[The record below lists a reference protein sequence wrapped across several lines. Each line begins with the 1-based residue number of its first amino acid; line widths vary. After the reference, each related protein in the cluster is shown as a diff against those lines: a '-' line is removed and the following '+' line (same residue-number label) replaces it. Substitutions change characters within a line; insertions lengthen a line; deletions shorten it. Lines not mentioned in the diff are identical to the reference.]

1 MIQDED
7 VREFLIESNENLAN
21 LDRQLVELEERP
33 EDTNLIADVFRT
45 VHTIKGTSG
54 FFGFDKLGAITHIA
68 ENILSQL
75 RERQRELTP
84 EMASLILESVDAVK
98 EILANIEATG
108 GEGENAY
115 PDLRLRLE
123 AAHRG
128 EMHAPGETH
137 TPAAAQAVLAD
148 TLPTVADTE
157 SAAPTV
163 HEIVPSAE
171 AARTEAQPVAV
182 RPAEAPPTVA
192 KPRVEEGVS
201 AGANLADSTI
211 RVDVHLLDKLMN
223 LVGELVL
230 ARNQLIQDTS
240 SESSN
245 HLSGTSQRLNLITT
259 ELQEGVMKMRMQPI
273 GVVWNKLP
281 RVVRDLAAE
290 CGKKIQM
297 EMEGAETE
305 LDKTIIEAIKDP
317 LTHIVRNSCDHGIE
331 LPEVRM
337 QRGKGAA
344 GKILLRAY
352 HEGGHVNIEI
362 SDDGGGID
370 IERVKSKAREKG
382 LMRPEQ
388 LAQMSEREATQLI
401 FLAGFSTAAKITN
414 ISGRGVGMDVVKT
427 NIEKIGGTVDVYN
440 NPHAGTTVRI
450 KIPLTLAIIP
460 GLLVTVDGSVA
471 SGADLG
477 DTGRVDAELIQK
489 QRFVIPQANL
499 LELVRIEGEEKL
511 TQVQDIHGTPVYQ
524 HRGKLLPLV
533 YLKRVLGLKRSAD
546 HGDVMNIVVLQVE
559 DRQLGLVVDH
569 ISDTQE
575 IVVKPLG
582 KELKGLDCYVGATIM
597 GDGKVALILDAAG
610 IARLAG
616 IGPRSRETTPPEND
630 NAEEAH
636 STVQRL
642 LLFCAGRYKRL
653 AVPLALVAR
662 LEEFP
667 VSRVER
673 ASGRPVLHYRGQ
685 ILPLVHLESAL
696 NGADT
701 GDFGDEGSI
710 LVIVFSDGTRTMG
723 LVVDQILDITEDSIN
738 VSRPST
744 TSGLLG
750 SALVGNALTDFVD
763 LHALVKFTG
772 DDWFKSAGSL
782 RTKSPHVL
790 LLEPSLVVRE
800 MVRSFLEI
808 SGYRVLESVTVQD
821 AVNKLARGTVD
832 AVVTTLDREQ
842 IDGWELLKAMR
853 SNERLKN
860 IPVIGLAADAGADFR
875 TNHDGL
881 EIEHIQHAAD
891 RAGLLQSIGT
901 LIRKAENALAIAG

>member
-1 MIQDED
+1 MVQDED
-7 VREFLIESNENLAN
+7 IREFLIESNENLAN
-21 LDRQLVELEERP
+21 LDRQLVELEDRP
-33 EDTNLIADVFRT
+33 DDTNLIAEVFRT

-54 FFGFDKLGAITHIA
+54 FFGFDKLGGITHVA

-84 EMASLILESVDAVK
+84 EMASLILESIDAVK
-98 EILANIEATG
+98 EILVNIEATG
-108 GEGENAY
+108 GEGDNAY
-115 PDLRLRLE
+115 PDLRARLE

-128 EMHAPGETH
+128 ETHA
-137 TPAAAQAVLAD
+137 PAAAQTTSQETLPPQVIAETPSEPISESSAPFVPAAVLPA
-148 TLPTVADTE
+148 E
-157 SAAPTV
+157 IAAPSYV
-163 HEIVPSAE
+163 E
-171 AARTEAQPVAV
+171 AA
-182 RPAEAPPTVA
+182 APPPA
-192 KPRVEEGVS
+192 PRSKVDESVS
-201 AGANLADSTI
+201 TGSNLADSTI

-281 RVVRDLAAE
+281 RVVRDLASE

-331 LPEVRM
+331 SPDVRM
-337 QRGKGAA
+337 QRGKSGA

-370 IERVKSKAREKG
+370 IDRVKAKARDKG

-401 FLAGFSTAAKITN
+401 FLPGFSTAAKITN

-460 GLLVTVDGSVA
+460 GLLVTVDGSVPNDA
-471 SGADLG
+471 ESTSEDAIEA
-477 DTGRVDAELIQK
+477 GRVQK

-524 HRGKLLPLV
+524 HRGRLLPLV
-533 YLKRVLGLKRSAD
+533 YLNRVLGLTRPVESS
-546 HGDVMNIVVLQVE
+546 DVMNIVVLQVE

-616 IGPRSRETTPPEND
+616 IGPRSRETTQTEND
-630 NAEEAH
+630 SSEEARRM
-636 STVQRL
+636 VQRL
-642 LLFCAGRYKRL
+642 LIFCAGRYKRL

-667 VSRVER
+667 VSRIER

-696 NGADT
+696 NGSSAN
-701 GDFGDEGSI
+701 DFGEEGSI

-750 SALVGNALTDFVD
+750 SALVADALTDFVD
-763 LHALVKFTG
+763 VHALVKFTG

-782 RTKSPHVL
+782 KSKSPSVL
-790 LLEPSLVVRE
+790 LVEPSLVVRE

-808 SGYRVLESVTVQD
+808 SGYRVHESVTVQD
-821 AVNKLARGTVD
+821 AVNKLARSSVD

-842 IDGWELLKAMR
+842 IDGWELLREMR
-853 SNERLKN
+853 GNDRLKH

-901 LIRKAENALAIAG
+901 LIRKSENELAIAG